1 MSSEVSTSTKTLKI
15 LIGCTGSV
23 ASVKIPVLVQPLMQQ
38 RFAGYVATELKIV
51 ATDKALHFFDRSL
64 IPRSVPLLVD
74 ADEWMTWRKM
84 SDPVLHIELRRWAD
98 IMVIAPLDANTMA
111 KIACGLC
118 DNLLTCVVR
127 AWDLQKPL
135 LFCPAMNT
143 HMWCH
148 PITAKHVVTL
158 KDLGYIEVPCVD
170 KKLAC
175 GDRGYGGMAEVPTIV
190 SYIVAAAQE
199 VKS

>member
-1 MSSEVSTSTKTLKI
+1 MSSEVATSTKTLKI

-23 ASVKIPVLVQPLMQQ
+23 ASVKIPVLVQQLMQQ

-74 ADEWMTWRKM
+74 EDEWMTWRKM

-148 PITAKHVVTL
+148 PITAKHVAAL
-158 KDLGYIEVPCVD
+158 KDLGYTEVPCVD